1 MCNLPILLFLL
12 CRDKGGKVFS
22 LLFHEEEV
30 EASAAAGATPSFSW
44 EGALPSLGLGRDIS
58 LSLSLFALKGSYNN
72 KGILEKGK
80 KCMCSTSTCVQD
92 GGHEVF

>member
-30 EASAAAGATPSFSW
+30 EASAAAGATPSFS
-44 EGALPSLGLGRDIS
+44 
-58 LSLSLFALKGSYNN
+58 
-72 KGILEKGK
+72 
-80 KCMCSTSTCVQD
+80 
-92 GGHEVF
+92 